1 MSWDL
6 RTSGIF
12 DNVAEVDSQDNANSP
27 EQSQAR
33 DTYIVE
39 PLGADDSET
48 TSVGVPV
55 VVYPLL
61 NDYGSL
67 VPKTFRAATPQH
79 GWAFW
84 NAVGGGLTY
93 APDPGFSGIDTFTY
107 TVKDQSGQVVRQT
120 IRITVTPEANDDAT
134 TTPFQTPVDLDVL
147 ANDHGTLRPSTV
159 KIITPT
165 SNGTL
170 AVNTQTG
177 VVTYTPNAGFTGR
190 DSFRYGVA
198 DQAGQPVEAN
208 GIIDVGPEPPPE
220 PPDPGEP
227 DLRVTKTPD
236 RTVAGVGDLITY
248 RLVVEN
254 RGDGPAEDVVLVDT
268 PILRADV
275 VSIEA
280 SQGTCVAGPPA
291 RCELGTI
298 EAGDRVTIT
307 AVMRAGQP
315 GLLTNGVVVTG
326 PLPEPSDGNNADVAG
341 VRIVDRSARV
351 TISKRASRARV
362 RPGGKVIFTIR
373 VSSRGPET
381 ARRLVTCD
389 RLPRGLQP
397 VRAPRA
403 RSAASASAGAVPPPA
418 SGASCAIR
426 CRRAPRWRGGRRSST
441 ASACGASTSRRGA
454 RRRACGSSR
463 GGASAPPRRAG
474 RSRARPADQ
483 ESNPSPSRSSARSHG
498 PRRPS
503 RSSARASARCVSRI
517 PAQRAGSGG
526 NGSGRRRTISSRVR
540 SVSAPSSRSSAD
552 ARAEAAR
559 ADAEAGEAD
568 DVDRA
573 AAERPAPQRREAA
586 AGVDRAAPAV
596 REAEP
601 LELREGREEVLGE
614 AVERGRAL
622 VALGR

>member
-1 MSWDL
+1 MFWDL

-33 DTYIVE
+33 DTYIVK

-61 NDYGSL
+61 NDHGSL

-107 TVKDQSGQVVRQT
+107 TVKDQSDQVVRQT

-268 PILRADV
+268 PILRADL

-298 EAGDRVTIT
+298 EAGERVTIT

-351 TISKRASRARV
+351 TISKRASRTRV
-362 RPGGKVIFTIR
+362 RPGGKVRFDIAVT
-373 VSSRGPET
+373 SRGP
-381 ARRLVTCD
+381 AD
-389 RLPRGLQP
+389 RP
-397 VRAPRA
+397 APAHLRPASA
-403 RSAASASAGAVPPPA
+403 RSPGRERPGGKGAREARLLAREESGAGPPPA
-418 SGASCAIR
+418 LPGASPGRRSGAARPC
-426 CRRAPRWRGGRRSST
+426 SST
-441 ASACGASTSRRGA
+441 ASGSTASTSGRTARAARVRVAARAATASPGCDRTGRARGLLIRSRTRARAGRARAATGRAGPRA
-454 RRRACGSSR
+454 RRRA
-463 GGASAPPRRAG
+463 
-474 RSRARPADQ
+474 RAR
-483 ESNPSPSRSSARSHG
+483 
-498 PRRPS
+498 
-503 RSSARASARCVSRI
+503 
-517 PAQRAGSGG
+517 
-526 NGSGRRRTISSRVR
+526 
-540 SVSAPSSRSSAD
+540 
-552 ARAEAAR
+552 AA
-559 ADAEAGEAD
+559 
-568 DVDRA
+568 
-573 AAERPAPQRREAA
+573 
-586 AGVDRAAPAV
+586 
-596 REAEP
+596 
-601 LELREGREEVLGE
+601 
-614 AVERGRAL
+614 
-622 VALGR
+622 